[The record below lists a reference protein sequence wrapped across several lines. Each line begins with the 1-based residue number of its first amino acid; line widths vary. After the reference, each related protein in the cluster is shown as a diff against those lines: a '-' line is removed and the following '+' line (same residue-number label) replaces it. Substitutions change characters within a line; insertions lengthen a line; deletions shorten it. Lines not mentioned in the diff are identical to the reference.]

1 MKQLEIIVVWALFFG
16 SSVFGHVALK
26 RAAGLSSQFE
36 YTRVLGMWKDPW
48 AMAAVASWT
57 LSCLLWALLLTR
69 FGVSE
74 AAGHSSL
81 RYVLILLA
89 AVLWLG
95 EPLSMRQIAGAV
107 FIMLGIWLT
116 AKP

>member
-1 MKQLEIIVVWALFFG
+1 MKQFELLAVWALFFV

-26 RAAGLSSQFE
+26 RAAGVSANFE
-36 YTRVLGMWKDPW
+36 YAKVLAMWKDPW
-48 AMAAVASWT
+48 AMTAMISWT

-81 RYVLILLA
+81 RYVLIVMF
-89 AVLWLG
+89 AVFWLG
-95 EPLSMRQIAGAV
+95 EPLSARQIAGAV
-107 FIMLGIWLT
+107 LITLGIWLT

>member
-1 MKQLEIIVVWALFFG
+1 MKQLEIIAVWTLFFG

-26 RAAGLSSQFE
+26 RAAGVSSDFE
-36 YTRVLGMWKDPW
+36 YAKVLGMWKDPW
-48 AMAAVASWT
+48 AVTAVASWV
-57 LSCLLWALLLTR
+57 LSSLLWALLLTR
-69 FGVSE
+69 FEVSE

-81 RYVLILLA
+81 RYVLILLL
-89 AVLWLG
+89 AVFWLG
-95 EPLSMRQIAGAV
+95 ESLSTRQVAGAV

>member
-1 MKQLEIIVVWALFFG
+1 MRRFEVLLVWGLFFG

-26 RAAGLSSQFE
+26 RAAGISAKFE
-36 YTRVLGMWKDPW
+36 YMKVLGMWKDPW
-48 AMAAVASWT
+48 AVTALASWT

-81 RYVLILLA
+81 RYVLMMILA
-89 AVLWLG
+89 TCWLG
-95 EPLSMRQIAGAV
+95 EPLTARQVAGAI
-107 FIMLGIWLT
+107 FITFGIWLS